1 MSISQIFSALFPL
14 FHPGWC
20 NHQFFPG
27 LLQLPPV
34 LLFQI
39 PVSHGLQNLSKMHTC
54 LRYSGDSPLPPVI
67 PVSQHNPQRHIY
79 LRSIICHI
87 TIHVTEQTELLSS
100 SLTSTPCYSLWMGM
114 SLCTSV
120 QPTLLSRR
128 TFYKRQLDASSLHP
142 IRAMWSN
149 SITVVFI

>member
-39 PVSHGLQNLSKMHTC
+39 PVSHGLQNDLSKMHTC

-79 LRSIICHI
+79 LCSIICDI

-100 SLTSTPCYSLWMGM
+100 SLAST
-114 SLCTSV
+114 
-120 QPTLLSRR
+120 TLL
-128 TFYKRQLDASSLHP
+128 FPLNGNVSLHICP
-142 IRAMWSN
+142 ANSSFKKDILQKAIRCLFSAPY
-149 SITVVFI
+149 